1 MSNYTILPIQTI
13 GEGLKTREV
22 GKRVFGSGASLML
35 PKKPK
40 WGFYAHEGE
49 DYVGG
54 VFIDQVSPREGMLSW
69 IFVDSKAQG
78 HKLGVR
84 LLEAGIKAMDEKGLK
99 TQFSLVRADNTASW
113 NMFAKNGYKRPGVF
127 RSLFGYS
134 PKSFLKRLGYSFAT
148 GYSTWV
154 KDEALKKADV
164 HPKRR
169 AILKSLMFSLFVG
182 AALSLFSLRGTEF
195 LFIGMAMVAGI
206 TALRMVVAYPIARMH
221 GPVRFDA
228 PQGGTSL
235 SVILALAFS
244 AWWPAFGF
252 FVPKEDIWRDREFA
266 RYEGMQAFATWMSLL
281 FVYAGMSRLYPGIF
295 NSGLETILDLIIIY
309 QVIPFFPF
317 DGMDGAKVANYSKV
331 LYVIGVALSLTAIIF
346 F

>member
-1 MSNYTILPIQTI
+1 MSNYTVSPIHTI
-13 GEGLKTREV
+13 EVGLKTKEV
-22 GKRVFGSGASLML
+22 GKRVFGRGASLML
-35 PKKPK
+35 PKKPE
-40 WGFYAHEGE
+40 WGFYAHKG
-49 DYVGG
+49 DDFVGG
-54 VFIDQVSPREGMLSW
+54 VFIEQVSPREGMLSW

-78 HKLGVR
+78 HKLGAR
-84 LLEAGIKAMDEKGLK
+84 LLDAGIKAMDEKGLK

-127 RSLFGYS
+127 RTLFGYS

-154 KDEALKKADV
+154 RDDALKKADI
-164 HPKRR
+164 HPKRW
-169 AILKSLMFSLFVG
+169 AILKSLLFSLFIG

-195 LFIGMAMVAGI
+195 FLIGMTMVAGI
-206 TALRMVVAYPIARMH
+206 TALRIVVAYPIARMY
-221 GPVRFDA
+221 GPVRFDV

-235 SVILALAFS
+235 SAILALAFS
-244 AWWPAFGF
+244 AWWPTFGF

-266 RYEGMQAFATWMSLL
+266 RYEGMQAFAAWMSLV
-281 FVYAGMSRLYPGIF
+281 FVYAVMSRLSPGLF

-317 DGMDGAKVANYSKV
+317 DGMDGAKVANYSKGM
-331 LYVIGVALSLTAIIF
+331 YVIGVVLSLAAMIF